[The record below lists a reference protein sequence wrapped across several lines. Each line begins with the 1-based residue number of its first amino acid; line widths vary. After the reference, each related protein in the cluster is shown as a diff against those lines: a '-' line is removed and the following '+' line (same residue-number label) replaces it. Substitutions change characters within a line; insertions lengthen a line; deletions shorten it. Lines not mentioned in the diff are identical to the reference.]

1 MTTETKIKVG
11 KLMTTY
17 PVTRQN
23 TASSYIPAVQAAKA
37 APAVTAAPASPARQ
51 SSAATLDRVAALQA
65 VYDAHV
71 EQIYKFVFFKVG
83 NREDA
88 EDITSQVF
96 IKAAQSLDVTQEVHT
111 RLAWLYQVART
122 TITDHWRGYYR
133 GVTSSL
139 DELEEVSP
147 LHLAA
152 EPLVMGGSE
161 VEEVEPA
168 VARVRE
174 VLALLPE
181 NYRRVLEFRFLQGCS
196 LKETAAAMNITEAN
210 AKVIQHR
217 AIQKALK
224 VGAQF
229 I

>member
-1 MTTETKIKVG
+1 VNSYAIDNQNRIPAYTIGTVDNPTTTQSSTSNLRTVS
-11 KLMTTY
+11 
-17 PVTRQN
+17 N
-23 TASSYIPAVQAAKA
+23 TASVSERK
-37 APAVTAAPASPARQ
+37 
-51 SSAATLDRVAALQA
+51 AALQT

-96 IKAAQSLDVTQEVHT
+96 IKAAHSLDVTQESHT

-122 TITDHWRGYYR
+122 TITDHWRNYYR

-139 DELEEVSP
+139 DAMEESTP

-152 EPLVMGGSE
+152 EPLYAGARD
-161 VEEVEPA
+161 EEELEPA
-168 VARVRE
+168 IEKVRS

-181 NYRRVLEFRFLQGCS
+181 NYRRVLELRFLKGCS
-196 LKETAAAMNITEAN
+196 LRETAAAMQVTEAN

-224 VGAQF
+224 VGAEL